1 MYSGNKNMF
10 ESQPNAYDPWANQ
23 TNTGDLAS
31 NSAKMNNCKTFSIAG
46 PERQYY
52 GIRRRFGDET
62 DNPPVV
68 FSVVDN
74 PQIVLSSIQI
84 SDLAGKPIYQSNFD
98 SELKQ
103 HIWDTRNISNGNYIY
118 TLVDMSGMKYSG
130 KVTIRH
136 NQ

>member
-1 MYSGNKNMF
+1 MELETSSIHKIFLICFFYNICYAEEPAF
-10 ESQPNAYDPWANQ
+10 EGTSNRQSASIPFSQ
-23 TNTGDLAS
+23 S
-31 NSAKMNNCKTFSIAG
+31 S
-46 PERQYY
+46 EY
-52 GIRRRFGDET
+52 GITVFP
-62 DNPPVV
+62 NPAAEYVV

-84 SDLAGKPIYQSNFD
+84 SDMTGKPIYQSNFD
-98 SELKQ
+98 SDLKQ

-136 NQ
+136 NH